1 MDHTQNSNSVSFN
14 TLSSAHCY
22 IDLPILEKILNNLKP
37 SLSQKPL
44 QHTAVFYVHHPLQTS
59 LNVIDAIVRL
69 GAGPKNIF
77 ILGKRYSECSDVV
90 DALVKLGVHYQPC
103 SMQINLGKYSYSFI
117 RDINWLWAQLVSAL
131 SEDIREILILDHGG
145 HAVTY
150 FPPALLNRYKVVA
163 IEKTSAGFIDI
174 DKRGLPPFPMIDVAN
189 CAAKRFIESPL
200 IASAVVNKI
209 VSYLPKE
216 GGKHIYGVVGFGS
229 IGQAITYKLLNMGY
243 RVVLYDNDPAK
254 ILTAIPHANLIPTQE
269 LSALVSASN
278 YIFGCSGRDIAETIL
293 EHFRLSKSDKT
304 LISCSS
310 EDKEFL
316 SLLRIIS
323 HHENYDVH
331 DPLDN
336 IDYKSVLGANICI
349 LRGGFPVNFDQ
360 SGESVPAKDIQL
372 TRSLVLASILQ
383 AIQYFKLSNSPIV
396 PGIYSLD
403 AVAQSFIVD
412 EWLKHQDSSIYPEE
426 LIHSFHDIEWIM
438 ENSNGVH
445 EHFDLFQ

>member
-1 MDHTQNSNSVSFN
+1 MDHTQICKQEALD

-22 IDLPILEKILNNLKP
+22 VDLPILRKMLNSLTS

-44 QHTAVFYVHHPLQTS
+44 RYTAIYYVHHPLQTS
-59 LNVIDAIVRL
+59 LNIIDAIVRL
-69 GAGPKNIF
+69 GAKPKNIF

-90 DALVKLGVHYQPC
+90 EALVKLGVHYQPC

-117 RDINWLWAQLVSAL
+117 RDINWLWAKIIATIDK
-131 SEDIREILILDHGG
+131 EIREILILDHGG

-150 FPPALLNRYKVVA
+150 FPPALLNSYKIVA
-163 IEKTSAGFIDI
+163 IEKTAAGFIDI
-174 DKRGLPPFPMIDVAN
+174 DKRGLPPFPIIDVAN
-189 CAAKRFIESPL
+189 CAAKRFIEPPL
-200 IASAVVNKI
+200 IACAVVNKI
-209 VSYLPKE
+209 MSYLPKNGE
-216 GGKHIYGVVGFGS
+216 KHIYGVVGCGF
-229 IGQAITYKLLNMGY
+229 IGQAITLKLLNMGY
-243 RVVLYDNDPAK
+243 RVIIYDSNPDQ
-254 ILTAIPHANLIPTQE
+254 IQTVPHHVNLIPTQE
-269 LSALVSASN
+269 LSALVNASS

-316 SLLRIIS
+316 SLLRVVS
-323 HHENYDVH
+323 HQEHHYAHN
-331 DPLDN
+331 PLDDIN
-336 IDYKSVLGANICI
+336 YKTVFGANIHI

-383 AIQYFKLSNSPIV
+383 AVQYFKLSNIQISST
-396 PGIYSLD
+396 IYSLD

-412 EWLKHQDSSIYPEE
+412 EWLKHQDGSMYSEA
-426 LIHSFHDIEWIM
+426 LINNFHDIGWIM
-438 ENSNGVH
+438 ENSNGLH